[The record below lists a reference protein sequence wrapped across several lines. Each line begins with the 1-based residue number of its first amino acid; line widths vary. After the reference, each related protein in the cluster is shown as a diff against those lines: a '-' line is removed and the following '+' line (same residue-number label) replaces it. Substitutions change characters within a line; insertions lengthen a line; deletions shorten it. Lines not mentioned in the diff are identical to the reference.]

1 MNNRYLISLP
11 ERMVRAL
18 AASMGG
24 LVYEATEG
32 LLPGWLRRSRLYRA
46 IVAAFLRIMVEL
58 VGGVTG
64 VLPPDDVGVEE
75 LAARKAAGSV
85 IELASFLA
93 VGWSPLWL
101 LAATADL
108 TGGTRTYLRAL
119 VSELQRDGVLAGDA
133 EFTSVEE
140 LLNSLE
146 GTSGLMA
153 ETVDVPPLNV
163 RDMRSSWQALQQNVA
178 ELPDASRLAS
188 IYAQLQQVAKQEGR
202 SLRSVSLLIA
212 TGAVRAGVQMGHTYI
227 FDYYRDALHTITT
240 EGLPAYAQR
249 VTKPYLTVAV
259 GHFDPKRTTYTERL
273 LQRLR
278 RHGDT
283 ADDGASQE

>member
-1 MNNRYLISLP
+1 MNNRYLVSLP
-11 ERMVRAL
+11 ERILRAV
-18 AASMGG
+18 AAGVGG
-24 LVYEATEG
+24 LIYEATEV
-32 LLPGWLRRSRLYRA
+32 LLPGWLRRSRLYQA
-46 IVAAFLRIMVEL
+46 IVAALLRITVEL

-64 VLPPDDVGVEE
+64 VLPPDDIGVEE
-75 LAARKAAGSV
+75 LTVRKAAGSM
-85 IELASFLA
+85 IELASLLA

-119 VSELQRDGVLAGDA
+119 VSELQRDGVLPEDT

-140 LLNSLE
+140 LLNTLE

-153 ETVDVPPLNV
+153 ETIDVPPLNV
-163 RDMRSSWQALQQNVA
+163 RDMRSGWQALQQNVA

-188 IYAQLQQVAKQEGR
+188 IYAQLQQVAKQEDR
-202 SLRSVSLLIA
+202 SLRSVSSLIA
-212 TGAVRAGVQMGHTYI
+212 AGAMRAGVQMGHTYI
-227 FDYYRDALHTITT
+227 FDYYHDALHTITT

-249 VTKPYLTVAV
+249 VAKPYLAVAV
-259 GHFDPKRTTYTERL
+259 DHFDPKRITHTERL

-278 RHGDT
+278 RPADT
-283 ADDGASQE
+283 SDSRA